1 MDKVNL
7 VINES
12 YWQFFTKTSLKEQTF
27 LLNTRDTMK
36 KGSKVSDVTINL
48 AGRLKSKDLNNEA
61 IYGVEIKTNGSS
73 RTSRIPLVRYTKNNQ
88 TIFKIIRNLKEVDK
102 GIVYLKKLEY
112 YLRASRTGKTLNLPE
127 KAIVVLSDEGAYIKD
142 KIMKEYVFKAI
153 KENNIIWLSADFLEQ
168 LFSSTGE
175 IDFDGLLTSGKIYT
189 KEAL

>member
-153 KENNIIWLSADFLEQ
+153 KDIRRNKIFWLC
-168 LFSSTGE
+168 
-175 IDFDGLLTSGKIYT
+175 
-189 KEAL
+189 